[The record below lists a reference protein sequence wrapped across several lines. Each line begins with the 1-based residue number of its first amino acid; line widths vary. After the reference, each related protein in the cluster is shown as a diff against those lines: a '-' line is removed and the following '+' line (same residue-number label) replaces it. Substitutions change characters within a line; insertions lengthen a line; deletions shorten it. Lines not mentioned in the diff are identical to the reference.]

1 MKKKILIID
10 DEEVLRR
17 IMRTMLERRPFEVIE
32 AASGVEGFDLA
43 KKLRPDLILLDWNM
57 PGMNGA
63 EVLKILRAEPLTANI
78 PVILLTGTDPQDLE
92 AQGSELAACDYVL
105 KPFSVLQLL
114 EKVEKTLAQQSSPLN
129 HRSTK
134 A

>member
-1 MKKKILIID
+1 MKKRILIID
-10 DEEVLRR
+10 DEAVLRR
-17 IMRTMLERRPFEVIE
+17 IMRTMLERRPFDVIE
-32 AASGVEGFDLA
+32 AASGVEGFNLA
-43 KKLRPDLILLDWNM
+43 IKEHPDLILLDWNM

-63 EVLKILRAEPLTANI
+63 EVLKSLRAEALTENI

-92 AQGSELAACDYVL
+92 TQGNDLAAGDYVL

-114 EKVEKTLAQQSSPLN
+114 EKVEKTLARHSSPRN
-129 HRSTK
+129 HRPTK

>member
-43 KKLRPDLILLDWNM
+43 KKLQPDLILLDWNM

-63 EVLKILRAEPLTANI
+63 EVLRSLRAEALTASI
-78 PVILLTGTDPQDLE
+78 PVILLTGTDPQDLA

-114 EKVEKTLAQQSSPLN
+114 EKVEKTLAQQSSPRN

-134 A
+134 V

>member
-1 MKKKILIID
+1 MKKKILIVD

-17 IMRTMLERRPFEVIE
+17 IMRTMLERRPFDVIE
-32 AASGVEGFDLA
+32 AANGAEGFDLA
-43 KKLRPDLILLDWNM
+43 RKEQPDLILLDWNM

-63 EVLKILRAEPLTANI
+63 DVLRALRAETLTAGI

-92 AQGSELAACDYVL
+92 TQGHELTNGNYVL

-114 EKVEKTLAQQSSPLN
+114 EKVEKTLA
-129 HRSTK
+129 
-134 A
+134 

>member
-63 EVLKILRAEPLTANI
+63 EVLRSLRAEALTANI

>member
-17 IMRTMLERRPFEVIE
+17 IMRTMLERRPFEVVE
-32 AASGVEGFDLA
+32 AASGVGGFDLA
-43 KKLRPDLILLDWNM
+43 KKVQPNLILLDWNM

-63 EVLKILRAEPLTANI
+63 EVLKSLRAEALTENI

-92 AQGSELAACDYVL
+92 TQGNDLAAGDYVL

-114 EKVEKTLAQQSSPLN
+114 EKVEKTLARHSSPLN

>member
-17 IMRTMLERRPFEVIE
+17 IMRTMLERRPFEVVE

-43 KKLRPDLILLDWNM
+43 KKVQPNLILLDWNM

-63 EVLKILRAEPLTANI
+63 EVLKTLRAEPLIASI
-78 PVILLTGTDPQDLE
+78 PVILLTGTDPQDL
-92 AQGSELAACDYVL
+92 ATQGNELAACDYVL

-114 EKVEKTLAQQSSPLN
+114 EKVEKTLA
-129 HRSTK
+129 
-134 A
+134 